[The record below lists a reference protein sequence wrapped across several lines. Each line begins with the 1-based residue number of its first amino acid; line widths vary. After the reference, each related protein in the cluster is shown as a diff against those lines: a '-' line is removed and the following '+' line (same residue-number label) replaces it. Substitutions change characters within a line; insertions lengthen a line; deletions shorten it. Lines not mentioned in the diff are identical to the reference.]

1 MQIHSILFVAMVV
14 IIGGCGDAVET
25 PANDPPA
32 RSENQ
37 PQKEQAGRQWL
48 DQFSH
53 EDAAEWLVARQ
64 KNAAPGDRDVE
75 KVRAVLNATGRRFEE
90 SPRMIANRALQLQ
103 DMLNALGD
111 HTSAVALTRDLHS
124 VLGGTAA
131 SPGFGNLG
139 AYYVNLR
146 KTGASRTEAL
156 AILQK
161 KYDGAFIS
169 DR

>member
-1 MQIHSILFVAMVV
+1 MTLC
-14 IIGGCGDAVET
+14 IGGCGDATVEA
-25 PANDPPA
+25 PASDPPTRA
-32 RSENQ
+32 EDQ
-37 PQKEQAGRQWL
+37 PQKEQTTRQWL

-53 EDAAEWLVARQ
+53 EDTAEWLVAHQ
-64 KNAAPGDRDVE
+64 KHAAPSDRDVE
-75 KVRAVLNATGRRFEE
+75 KVRAVLNAAGRRFEE

-103 DMLNALGD
+103 EMLNELGD
-111 HTSAVALTRDLHS
+111 QTSAVALTRDLHNI
-124 VLGGTAA
+124 LGGTAA

-139 AYYVNLR
+139 SYYVNLR
-146 KTGASRTEAL
+146 KTGVNRTEAL